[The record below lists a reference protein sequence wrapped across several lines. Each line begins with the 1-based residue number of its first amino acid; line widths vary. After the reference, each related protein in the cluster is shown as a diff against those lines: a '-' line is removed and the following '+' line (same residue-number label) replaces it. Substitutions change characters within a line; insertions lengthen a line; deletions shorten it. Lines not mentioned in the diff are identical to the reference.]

1 MEFLTAA
8 AAITGL
14 NKEAVTEATRRQ
26 ESLVKPM
33 GSLGRLEEI
42 SIQLA
47 GITDK

>member
-26 ESLVKPM
+26 ESLVAD
-33 GSLGRLEEI
+33 GAAGLLEEI